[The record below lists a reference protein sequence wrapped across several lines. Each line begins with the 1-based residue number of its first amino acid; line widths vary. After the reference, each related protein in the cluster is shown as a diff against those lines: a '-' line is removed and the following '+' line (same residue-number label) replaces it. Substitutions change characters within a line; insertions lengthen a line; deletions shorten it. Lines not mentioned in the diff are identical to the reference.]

1 MRLPNR
7 IAATAVFA
15 SLAACTTVAT
25 RIKSH
30 QAAFDASPPDVQ
42 QKIRQGEAAVGFT
55 SDQVVMAL
63 GNPNRVYAKAAPSG
77 EQEIWVYG
85 MDSGP
90 AGGVVPRYGDG
101 GIVVTDAY
109 FEEHERVVIEKG
121 VAVGVVKRL
130 R

>member
-1 MRLPNR
+1 MRLQKL
-7 IAATAVFA
+7 IAATAVLA

-30 QAAFDASPPDVQ
+30 QAAFDASPAEVQRKIERGDV
-42 QKIRQGEAAVGFT
+42 AVGFT
-55 SDQVVMAL
+55 TDQAVMAL
-63 GNPNRVYAKAAPSG
+63 GHPNRVYAKATPSG

-90 AGGVVPRYGDG
+90 STGLVTSYGDG

-109 FEEHERVVIEKG
+109 FEEHERVVFEKG
-121 VAVGVVKRL
+121 IAVAVIKRL